1 MYTVSEMSPG
11 KSWGGRHFLFASF
24 TKRDVYMVLYSQ
36 VNFFG
41 VILRPRRGCRQKKNA
56 IKAKC
61 VIWSTSLEVNWLDN
75 GLDLLLS
82 TKKETPKKKNEATI

>member
-24 TKRDVYMVLYSQ
+24 PKREVYMVLYSQ

-41 VILRPRRGCRQKKNA
+41 VILRPRRGCRQKKKRNKGENVS
-56 IKAKC
+56 IY
-61 VIWSTSLEVNWLDN
+61 VLFDRPVLRSTDWIM
-75 GLDLLLS
+75 
-82 TKKETPKKKNEATI
+82 A

>member
-24 TKRDVYMVLYSQ
+24 TKREVYMVLYSR

-41 VILRPRRGCRQKKNA
+41 VILRPRRGCRQKKKHN
-56 IKAKC
+56 KGKK
-61 VIWSTSLEVNWLDN
+61 WSIYVLFDRPVLR
-75 GLDLLLS
+75 S
-82 TKKETPKKKNEATI
+82 TDWIMA